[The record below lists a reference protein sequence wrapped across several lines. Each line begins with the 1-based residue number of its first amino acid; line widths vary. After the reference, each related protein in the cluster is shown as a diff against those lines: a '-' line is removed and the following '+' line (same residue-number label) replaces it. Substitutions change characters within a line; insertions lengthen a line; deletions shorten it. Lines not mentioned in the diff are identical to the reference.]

1 MGSYLQGGDEF
12 FCIELFAGSA
22 GLTFAMKHFFRNSF
36 GVDHHVAGAKFRVMC
51 LDLSKKENQELVS
64 QWATSDLCLWTHFGV
79 PCGTASKARCIRMSK
94 KKHAPPPLRSHQFPL
109 GLPTLKGSN
118 LAANRLYSFTMSL
131 IRQLDRLGKI
141 WTLENPFSS
150 LLWETPYWVSVKEEI
165 SPFVIELDYCM
176 FGGKRRKHTAIATN
190 CSSLVSL
197 NRRCDQQHDHAPWT
211 YEAGKFATS
220 EEACYPP
227 EFCKAMAV
235 AVFQHLANSYHWTD
249 VHEKSKRLKV
259 SALAAIA
266 TGGQPNRYVPPVVSE
281 FACIVCLDFCDPG
294 ALATDRK
301 HHTTSSLWLQA
312 DASQTKVFIPEG
324 SKVLRTAKSVIQGEK
339 PFCIKV
345 DIKPSKQI
353 SDAAGLHN
361 EPTKHWDV
369 QQCAV
374 RFNLRCRCHQLGRES
389 CKCKKINFETCG
401 EQVVFGIRWSPEDF
415 IKQAIEMGHPSNIF
429 SGLTEEVKKAVEV
442 VATWRPAQV
451 ILLRK
456 KWLHRW
462 LQEAPKL
469 EQKDVDIKS
478 TASPERLAI
487 LKSKKLAL
495 LDAMLEDEK
504 YPDRSI
510 AGDIL
515 RGFDLVGGIPGSDV
529 LPKKFSPATISV
541 QELETSAMRSREALR
556 HMTRSS
562 GCHELDCKLWDKTQ
576 DELQKGWLVGPIEW
590 HSLPQHAVVSRRF
603 PVEQSGKVRPIDDY
617 SQSQVNM
624 AIFSEE
630 TASVDNI
637 DYVCSIMCLLM
648 RRLGEGGNETNIVAR
663 SLDLSSAYRQL
674 TVAESS
680 KDYAHIAV
688 FDPHQRRPVVYR
700 QVAMPFG
707 SKAAVNGFIRC
718 ARCLQWLAA
727 TCLAIPL
734 SCYFDDYILTA
745 TPQLSENTEASM
757 TILLT
762 MSLGWAFDRTGPKSD
777 SFSHMVQALGVV
789 FQLTDSVY
797 GMINISNTDKRL
809 TEVLELLDET
819 LERSKLTVKQAQVL
833 RGRLAFSDAFI
844 FGRAGK
850 SALQEIS
857 RHAFAKPFV
866 KEIGEVLR
874 HRLLQL
880 VNRLKAGGPRCV
892 SSKLATSW
900 FVFSD
905 ASFEKDNEGGLGAVL
920 VAPNGDC
927 VSWFS
932 FVLNGDLLLPL
943 LSKGGETIIGE
954 LETAAVA
961 MAINLWPR
969 TLNSQH
975 VVFFIDNDGAKYAL
989 IRGYSKSDMI
999 TQLCGFSSE
1008 ILDDAV
1014 ILPWFTRIP
1023 SASNIADFP
1032 SRGLE
1037 HPLLC
1042 ESQKISY
1049 DDVHRSWSKI
1059 SKRVEGHS

>member
-1 MGSYLQGGDEF
+1 
-12 FCIELFAGSA
+12 
-22 GLTFAMKHFFRNSF
+22 MKHFFRNSF
-36 GVDHHVAGAKFRVMC
+36 GVDHHVAGAKSRVIC
-51 LDLSKKENQELVS
+51 LDLSKKENQQLVS
-64 QWATSDLCLWTHFGV
+64 QWAASDLCLWTHFGV

-94 KKHAPPPLRSHQFPL
+94 KKHGPPPLRSHRFPL

-118 LAANRLYSFTMSL
+118 LARVRAANNLYSFTMSL
-131 IRQLDRLGKI
+131 IKKLDRLGKI
-141 WTLENPFSS
+141 WTLENQFSS
-150 LLWETPYWVSVKEEI
+150 LLWETPYWVSVREEI

-197 NRRCDQQHDHAPWT
+197 NRLCDQQHDHAPWT

-220 EEACYPP
+220 EEASYPP

-235 AVFQHLANSYHWTD
+235 AVFQHLAKSFQWTD
-249 VHEKSKRLKV
+249 VHEKSKKLKV
-259 SALAAIA
+259 SALATIA

-281 FACIVCLDFCDPG
+281 FACIVCLDFCDLN
-294 ALATDRK
+294 ALTTDTKR
-301 HHTTSSLWLQA
+301 HTTSGLWLQA
-312 DASQTKVFIPEG
+312 DNTGTKVFLPEG

-353 SDAAGLHN
+353 SDAADLHN
-361 EPTKHWDV
+361 SPTRHWDL
-369 QQCAV
+369 QQCV
-374 RFNLRCRCHQLGRES
+374 TRFNLRCRCQQLGKGS
-389 CKCKKINFETCG
+389 CKCKRINFEVFG
-401 EQVVFGIRWSPEDF
+401 EQAVFGIRWSPEDF
-415 IKQAIEMGHPSNIF
+415 IEQAIEIGHPSNIF
-429 SGLTEEVKKAVEV
+429 SGLTEEVKNAVDV
-442 VATWRPAQV
+442 VATWHPAQV

-469 EQKDVDIKS
+469 ERKDADIKAN
-478 TASPERLAI
+478 ASQERLAI

-495 LDAMLEDEK
+495 LDAMLEEEK
-504 YPDRSI
+504 YPDKSI

-515 RGFDLVGGIPGSDV
+515 RGFDLVGSIPSSEV

-541 QELETSAMRSREALR
+541 QELETSAMKSREALR

-562 GCHELDCKLWDKTQ
+562 GSRELDCKLWDKTQ
-576 DELQKGWLVGPIEW
+576 DELAKGWLVGPIEW
-590 HSLPQHAVVSRRF
+590 HSLPQRAVVSRRF

-624 AIFSEE
+624 TIFSEE
-630 TASVDNI
+630 TASVDSI

-648 RRLGEGGNETNIVAR
+648 RRLGDGGNDTNIVAR

-688 FDPHQRRPVVYR
+688 FDPHQKKPVVYR

-745 TPQLSENTEASM
+745 TPQLAENTEASM

-762 MSLGWAFDRTGPKSD
+762 MLGWAFDRTGPKSD

-789 FQLTDSVY
+789 FHLTDSVH

-809 TEVLELLDET
+809 TEILELLDET
-819 LERSKLTVKQAQVL
+819 LERNTLTVKQAQVL

-866 KEIGEVLR
+866 KDIGIVLE

-880 VNRLKAGGPRCV
+880 ANRLKAGGPRCI
-892 SSKLATSW
+892 SSRLATSW

-905 ASFEKDNEGGLGAVL
+905 ASFERDNEGGLGAVL

-932 FVLNGDLLLPL
+932 FIMNEDLLLPL

-961 MAINLWPR
+961 MAINLWSR
-969 TLNSQH
+969 TLTSQH

-989 IRGYSKSDMI
+989 IRGYSKSNMI
-999 TQLCGFSSE
+999 TRLCDFSCE

-1032 SRGLE
+1032 SRGVQ
-1037 HPLLC
+1037 HSMLC
-1042 ESQKISY
+1042 ESHRISH
-1049 DDVHRSWSKI
+1049 DEVQRSWYMI
-1059 SKRVEGHS
+1059 TKRVEGHS